1 MYTGCAFGRDW
12 DSGILEMNQ
21 TPFAKN
27 MVEQYNI
34 SATSNITGSLGVDLG
49 PRNDGDP
56 GGNGEFPKYRALVG
70 SLM

>member
-1 MYTGCAFGRDW
+1 MYDESLDELKQRFSVRILGELKVYTGCAFGRGW

-34 SATSNITGSLGVDLG
+34 SATSTLREV
-49 PRNDGDP
+49 
-56 GGNGEFPKYRALVG
+56 
-70 SLM
+70 